1 MKPSGNFTLNSFIIK
16 SIGFTLGIL
25 SFILILIFVD
35 FGDGQTNAKIVAAVA
50 ALMACWWIFESI
62 PLAATSLVPLVFFP
76 LLGVVNATS
85 IADKYMNSTIMLFI
99 GGFFIA
105 IAMEKWNLHKRIAL
119 SVILFFGSSPSKII
133 FGFMAACAFISM
145 WISNTA
151 TCLMVLPIGM
161 SIVYK
166 IENEFGKDRT
176 NAFSKSLML
185 AIAYSCTIGGISTLI
200 GTPPNLIF
208 QRMYKISF
216 PTAELI
222 KFGEWMIFAVLL
234 SAVLLILTWV
244 FLTKILYRT
253 DSNLVLNRE
262 IIKEEKTKLG
272 ITTYEEKAVSI
283 VFFITSFLWIFRSDL
298 DLGILKIPGW
308 SNLFSISSFI
318 DDSTVAIS
326 MALVLFLI
334 PCDWKLNKHKFI
346 LDYDDVRKIPW
357 DIVLLFGGGFALAEG
372 FVQSGLSKIMSQSF
386 IGLTNLSPIAII
398 TLIGF
403 IIVFATELLSNSALI
418 TIMLPVLAS
427 LAIEM
432 KVDPIMF
439 MIPAT
444 LSVSL
449 AFMLPVG
456 TPPNAIVFSS
466 RRLSVFDMAKTG
478 FILNIIGIGLVV
490 AVAYLFF
497 VK

>member
-1 MKPSGNFTLNSFIIK
+1 MNKKIIFQPFYVK
-16 SIGFTLGIL
+16 SIGFFLGIFL
-25 SFILILIFVD
+25 FVIIWSFVD
-35 FGDGQTNAKIVAAVA
+35 FGPEQSNARIVAAVA
-50 ALMACWWIFESI
+50 ALMASWWIFESV
-62 PLAATSLVPLVFFP
+62 PLAATSLVPLIFFP
-76 LLGVVNATS
+76 LFGVVNATA

-99 GGFFIA
+99 GGFIIA

-151 TCLMVLPIGM
+151 TCLMVLPIGL
-161 SIVYK
+161 SIIYK
-166 IENEFGKDRT
+166 VEDEFGKDET
-176 NAFSKSLML
+176 KGFSKSLML
-185 AIAYSCTIGGISTLI
+185 AIAYSCTIGGIATLI

-216 PTAELI
+216 PSGELI
-222 KFGEWMIFAVLL
+222 KFGEWMVFAVPL
-234 SAVLLILTWV
+234 SFVLLILTWLV
-244 FLTKILYRT
+244 LTKIFFRT
-253 DSNLVLNRE
+253 DKNLVLNRG
-262 IIKEEKTKLG
+262 IIKEEKLKLG

-298 DLGILKIPGW
+298 ELGFVKIPGW
-308 SNLFSISSFI
+308 SNLFSVSAFI

-334 PCDWKLNKHKFI
+334 PCNWRTNKHKFI
-346 LDYDDVRKIPW
+346 LDYDDVRKVPW

-372 FVQSGLSKIMSQSF
+372 FVQSGLSKMMSQSF
-386 IGLTNLSPIAII
+386 IGLIDLPPIAII
-398 TLIGF
+398 AMVSF

-439 MIPAT
+439 MVPAT

-466 RRLSVFDMAKTG
+466 RRLSVFDMSKTG
-478 FILNIIGIGLVV
+478 FLLNWIGIILVV
-490 AVAYLFF
+490 TLAYLFF

>member
-1 MKPSGNFTLNSFIIK
+1 
-16 SIGFTLGIL
+16 
-25 SFILILIFVD
+25 
-35 FGDGQTNAKIVAAVA
+35 
-50 ALMACWWIFESI
+50 
-62 PLAATSLVPLVFFP
+62 
-76 LLGVVNATS
+76 
-85 IADKYMNSTIMLFI
+85 
-99 GGFFIA
+99 
-105 IAMEKWNLHKRIAL
+105 
-119 SVILFFGSSPSKII
+119 
-133 FGFMAACAFISM
+133 
-145 WISNTA
+145 
-151 TCLMVLPIGM
+151 
-161 SIVYK
+161 
-166 IENEFGKDRT
+166 
-176 NAFSKSLML
+176 ML
-185 AIAYSCTIGGISTLI
+185 AIAYSCTIGGIATLI

-216 PTAELI
+216 PSGELI
-222 KFGEWMIFAVLL
+222 KFGEWMVFAVPL
-234 SAVLLILTWV
+234 SFVLLILTWLV
-244 FLTKILYRT
+244 LTKIFFRT
-253 DSNLVLNRE
+253 DKNLVLNRG
-262 IIKEEKTKLG
+262 IIKEEKLKLG

-298 DLGILKIPGW
+298 ELGFVKIPGW
-308 SNLFSISSFI
+308 SNLFSVSAFI

-334 PCDWKLNKHKFI
+334 PCNWRTNKHKFI
-346 LDYDDVRKIPW
+346 LDYDDVRKVPW

-372 FVQSGLSKIMSQSF
+372 FVQSGLSKMMSQSF
-386 IGLTNLSPIAII
+386 IGLIDLPPIAII
-398 TLIGF
+398 AMVSF

-439 MIPAT
+439 MVPAT

-466 RRLSVFDMAKTG
+466 RRLSVFDMSKTG
-478 FILNIIGIGLVV
+478 FLLNWIGIILVV
-490 AVAYLFF
+490 TLAYLFF